1 MVPLKSIGDTL
12 RRPQSLTVLSDERLY
27 APVYRTEKNTHDQPE
42 EGESHRAHA
51 VYKAPAP
58 ILVAKIPRAHRT
70 VAHFDGGELFSV
82 VCHSGESG
90 ADGEICPHPPR
101 KTGAPWRPTGLCVP
115 VLGFRV

>member
-12 RRPQSLTVLSDERLY
+12 RRPRSLTVLSDERLY
-27 APVYRTEKNTHDQPE
+27 ASVYRTEKNTHDQPK
-42 EGESHRAHA
+42 EGESHRTHA

-82 VCHSGESG
+82 VCHSGDEWRRRRDLPASSSENRG
-90 ADGEICPHPPR
+90 PLAPHGFVRASPR
-101 KTGAPWRPTGLCVP
+101 V
-115 VLGFRV
+115 